1 VAIITGDWLPRR
13 SRQGEIAM
21 SSTLSGAAQ
30 MAPGHTA
37 VTAGQATAPAERMV
51 PPSPGTMQFGI
62 MVYPDAPPAV
72 LAERYR
78 RAEALGFDQLF
89 LPDHS
94 GDLRNLDGF
103 WLEGWTA
110 LTAAA
115 LQTSRI
121 RIGPLVSNPILR
133 SPAMLAKQ
141 ALAVDHLSGGRLELG
156 IGAGIFD
163 FDHHAVGTA
172 PWSAR
177 ERAGRFAEYVEIV
190 DGVLRGAGRP
200 YTFEGQWLW
209 ARDVPTAPGPVQQPR
224 PPLIVGGQSPTILRV
239 AAERA
244 DVWNTIGPMGAAFE
258 EVLEA
263 TARQNRQL
271 DELCTAAGRDP
282 STLRRSLAVFQSTD
296 PWVSPVTLEE
306 VVERFT
312 QIGIAEFVI
321 GWPEDEHRVDELEPL
336 ALNVIPTLRR
346 G

>member
-1 VAIITGDWLPRR
+1 MTEDRLLER

-21 SSTLSGAAQ
+21 SSTQNSAAQ
-30 MAPGHTA
+30 KATGHA
-37 VTAGQATAPAERMV
+37 A
-51 PPSPGTMQFGI
+51 PPSPGTMQFGL
-62 MVYPDAPPAV
+62 MVYPDAPPSV
-72 LAERYR
+72 LADRYR
-78 RAEALGFDQLF
+78 RTEALGFDQLV

-94 GDLRNLDGF
+94 GDLRNLDGY

-115 LQTSRI
+115 IWTERI

-133 SPAMLAKQ
+133 PPALMAKQ

-163 FDHHAVGTA
+163 FDHHAVGTQ

-200 YTFEGQWLW
+200 YTFSGQWLW
-209 ARDVPTAPGPVQQPR
+209 ARDVPTAPGSVQQPR
-224 PPLIVGGQSPTILRV
+224 PPIVVGGQSPTVLRV

-244 DVWNTIGPMGAAFE
+244 DVWNTIGPMGASFE
-258 EVLEA
+258 EVLEV
-263 TARQNRQL
+263 TAHQNRQL
-271 DELCTAAGRDP
+271 DELCSAAGRDP

-312 QIGIAEFVI
+312 RIGIAEFVI
-321 GWPEDEHRVDELEPL
+321 GWPEDEGRVDELERL
-336 ALNVIPTLRR
+336 ALEVIPSLRA